1 MKDMQRLLNYI
12 DYYIYSFASE
22 RICIAEGTAHDAAQE
37 IYSHII
43 RSQQL
48 QEDEVW
54 AFDIALD
61 CIREM
66 SELERAILSKEGT
79 LSPHH
84 FGYGLR
90 IRNKYLYPAKCHV
103 LQSADEQSEQVLR
116 AILIGLASNASF
128 TIS

>member
-48 QEDEVW
+48 QGDEVW

-103 LQSADEQSEQVLR
+103 LQSADEQSEQVMR
-116 AILIGLASNASF
+116 VILTILASNASF
-128 TIS
+128 AIS